1 MMVYVM
7 SEVLAMALPQLLSEE
22 ALQKVPRRERE
33 EYLKRIILETIKRNQ
48 DGVTLQMLKERLN
61 LIGTRTLAKYLQILK
76 YTNQVYTRNFG
87 PTIVYLPNSQ
97 LMHPAFERS
106 FPLTDKELKVS
117 LLKNRLGE
125 QVFIQEERRDKYN
138 RRIGAGILIPKD
150 AFPAFVKFLRD
161 ASNAM
166 EVK

>member
-1 MMVYVM
+1 MVLP
-7 SEVLAMALPQLLSEE
+7 EVLSEE
-22 ALQKVPRRERE
+22 ALEKVPRRERE
-33 EYLKRIILETIKRNQ
+33 EYVKQIILDTIKKNQ
-48 DGVTLQMLKERLN
+48 EGVTLQMLSERLQ
-61 LIGTRTLAKYLQILK
+61 LIGVRTLAKYLQILR
-76 YTNQVYTRNFG
+76 YTNQIYARNIG

-138 RRIGAGILIPKD
+138 RKIGAGILIPKE
-150 AFPAFVKFLRD
+150 ALPAFVRFLRD
-161 ASNAM
+161 ACNAM
-166 EVK
+166 EAK